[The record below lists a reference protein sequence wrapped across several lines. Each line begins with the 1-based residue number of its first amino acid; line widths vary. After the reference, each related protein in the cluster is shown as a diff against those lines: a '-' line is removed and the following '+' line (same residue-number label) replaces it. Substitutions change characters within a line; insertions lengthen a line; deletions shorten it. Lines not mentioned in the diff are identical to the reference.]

1 MYTCIWYLNGLL
13 LTFAHKGFDKR
24 GRLLCVWWYCHGCV
38 YSFTDAFLSGL
49 RLSGTTAPCCEGQYM
64 ASLLFLWWF
73 NCLGLISARG
83 CWPARPAYQHSYVL
97 ESVQKRHCQD
107 LCVQAYLVVPCIN
120 GRVAGE
126 PLVSRLAWM
135 HCVYMCV
142 YIYRYIYIYIYI
154 YIYRYIYIS
163 IYIYIYIYIYI
174 WYIDI
179 YQNPCN
185 ERIIYVIQSSLFI
198 GCFVHGNNQQQ
209 LYCLKRKIQWGG
221 R

>member
-38 YSFTDAFLSGL
+38 YSFTDAFLSGM

-64 ASLLFLWWF
+64 ASLLFLWWL

-97 ESVQKRHCQD
+97 ESVQKRHLTPMSGFVCIG
-107 LCVQAYLVVPCIN
+107 LPCCSLYQWQGWRWAFSFSSCMN
-120 GRVAGE
+120 A
-126 PLVSRLAWM
+126 L
-135 HCVYMCV
+135 H
-142 YIYRYIYIYIYI
+142 IYVCLHIYIYLYMI
-154 YIYRYIYIS
+154 
-163 IYIYIYIYIYI
+163 
-174 WYIDI
+174 YIDI

-185 ERIIYVIQSSLFI
+185 ERIIYVTQSSLFI
-198 GCFVHGNNQQQ
+198 GCFVHGNDQQQ